1 MWVCDGVV
9 EERLKRE
16 GVSFF
21 ISFLIE
27 SHQFVIII

>member
-1 MWVCDGVV
+1 MCDGVV

-16 GVSFF
+16 GVFFF
-21 ISFLIE
+21 IFILIE